1 MNGQTDVSRRNRE
14 SRRGF
19 LKTAVG
25 GVAAAAASGSL
36 AVRIASAASTPD
48 VITLGFL
55 GDLTRAIGFFNS
67 PRLIGL
73 QYAYQY
79 LWEHEG
85 GIAGRKPVL
94 RWYDHKSDPTEA
106 VSGFSILSGKTLL
119 NSSCGSG
126 EQQLL
131 KPRYEAE
138 KFITFTCS
146 ASPGVI
152 YPLGHVF
159 ATTPY
164 FPNQL
169 GFFADWLV
177 ETWDFKGKG
186 RGPRL
191 VSMSYPS
198 AYGRSHVTA
207 ESKAYLKQKGV
218 ELLGEIDIPFVIVDA
233 TAPLTRA
240 KEMGADWVFTAALFA
255 TLGPLLK
262 DNHEKGF
269 GLKFAGNS
277 FGVDPAIIPRAGAK
291 AAEAMH
297 GVFGFYFMD
306 EATDGISLVKK
317 TWEDK
322 WVRPED
328 RSVGFVQAWM
338 EAFMVKSA
346 VEETLKRVGRWDRI
360 TPRELVTSIEAW
372 GSRDIRGL
380 GRVTYSKDSR
390 DGKSA
395 RIAAVRDGKWVPLT
409 PWRQGPQLVPKD
421 WLKPVYSSREPDL
434 RLALAQVAQGNR
446 EASGEPCH

>member
-1 MNGQTDVSRRNRE
+1 MNGRREFLRRDRWSRRD
-14 SRRGF
+14 F
-19 LKTAVG
+19 LRTAVG
-25 GVAAAAASGSL
+25 GVAAVTASGTL
-36 AVRIASAASTPD
+36 AGRIASAAPAAD
-48 VITLGFL
+48 VVNLGFL
-55 GDLTRAIGFFNS
+55 GDLTKAIGFFNS

-73 QYAYQY
+73 QFAYQY
-79 LWEHEG
+79 IWEHEG

-106 VSGFSILSGKTLL
+106 VSGFSMLSGKTLL
-119 NSSCGSG
+119 NSSCGTG

-169 GFFADWLV
+169 GTFTDWLV
-177 ETWDFKGKG
+177 ETWDWKGKG
-186 RGPRL
+186 RGPKL

-198 AYGRSHVTA
+198 PYGRSHLTV

-218 ELLGEIDIPFVIVDA
+218 EFLGEIDIPFVIVDA
-233 TAPLTRA
+233 TAPLLRA
-240 KEMGADWVFTAALFA
+240 TQMGADWAYTAALFA

-262 DNHEKGF
+262 ENHEKGF
-269 GLKFAGNS
+269 GLKFAANS
-277 FGVDPAIIPRAGAK
+277 FGVDPAIVPRAGAK

-306 EATDGISLVKK
+306 EETDGIKLVKK
-317 TWEDK
+317 TWEEK

-338 EAFMVKSA
+338 EAYMVKFA
-346 VEETLKRVGRWDRI
+346 IEETLKRVGRWERI
-360 TPRELVTSIEAW
+360 TPRELIATIESW
-372 GSRDIRGL
+372 GTRDIKGL

-390 DGKSA
+390 DAKTA
-395 RIAAVRDGKWVPLT
+395 RIAGVRDGKWVPLT
-409 PWRQGPQLVPKD
+409 GWRPGPQLVPKE
-421 WLKPVYSSREPDL
+421 WLKPVYAWSDSEL
-434 RLALAQVAQGNR
+434 RLAMARVAQQNG
-446 EASGEPCH
+446 EATGQLCH

>member
-1 MNGQTDVSRRNRE
+1 
-14 SRRGF
+14 
-19 LKTAVG
+19 
-25 GVAAAAASGSL
+25 
-36 AVRIASAASTPD
+36 
-48 VITLGFL
+48 
-55 GDLTRAIGFFNS
+55 
-67 PRLIGL
+67 
-73 QYAYQY
+73 
-79 LWEHEG
+79 
-85 GIAGRKPVL
+85 
-94 RWYDHKSDPTEA
+94 
-106 VSGFSILSGKTLL
+106 
-119 NSSCGSG
+119 
-126 EQQLL
+126 
-131 KPRYEAE
+131 
-138 KFITFTCS
+138 
-146 ASPGVI
+146 
-152 YPLGHVF
+152 
-159 ATTPY
+159 
-164 FPNQL
+164 
-169 GFFADWLV
+169 
-177 ETWDFKGKG
+177 
-186 RGPRL
+186 
-191 VSMSYPS
+191 
-198 AYGRSHVTA
+198 
-207 ESKAYLKQKGV
+207 
-218 ELLGEIDIPFVIVDA
+218 VIVDA

-269 GLKFAGNS
+269 GLKFAANS
-277 FGVDPAIIPRAGAK
+277 FGVDPAVIPRAGEK

-372 GSRDIRGL
+372 GSRDIKGL

-421 WLKPVYSSREPDL
+421 WLKPIYSWREPDL

-446 EASGEPCH
+446 EASAQPCH